1 MKLKKVGAF
10 LLAAVVIVGLLAGCG
25 GNGGSNQGTEP
36 STENTDTSGGD
47 AAGDDTAGNGAA
59 ADDSTAGDDAS
70 GGSASDETA
79 SNDASGG
86 DAAGEVTIWY
96 YWETE
101 GHQKALDKVISDYN
115 ASQDEIS
122 VSAKYVPFADFKKQL
137 SIGASADEL
146 PDIAILDSPD
156 HASYATMGI
165 FADLGGKFDVA
176 NYYEGAVDSCTIDG
190 TLYGVPFGVNCL
202 GLYYNEEL
210 LEAGGCQVPATWE
223 ELKETAQKLTK
234 DNVTGLAF
242 CSLQNEEG
250 TFNFMPWVWSTGAGS
265 YEINSEG
272 GVKALTLAK
281 DLVDSGAMSKE
292 CINWTQGDVM
302 NQFISGNVAMMVNGP
317 WQIPTMKEE
326 APDLKWNVA
335 LIPKDGDYASV
346 LGGENYAV
354 IAGGNEEGALKFLQY
369 ATEEAQVKYLMDCFG
384 YISADKTI
392 AEGQF
397 SGDAVME
404 KFTEQLGYA
413 KARGPLAEWPEVSD
427 AISLAFNQVMT
438 GEKEPQEAADTAQQ
452 TIDGIVGQ

>member
-1 MKLKKVGAF
+1 MKRKKAISIMM
-10 LLAAVVIVGLLAGCG
+10 AAMLSVGLLAGCG
-25 GNGGSNQGTEP
+25 GGSNSDSNEG
-36 STENTDTSGGD
+36 SDTGSS
-47 AAGDDTAGNGAA
+47 DT
-59 ADDSTAGDDAS
+59 
-70 GGSASDETA
+70 GSA
-79 SNDASGG
+79 DAK
-86 DAAGEVTIWY
+86 EVTIWY

-101 GHQKALDKVISDYN
+101 GHQKALDKVIGDYN
-115 ASQDEIS
+115 SSQDEIE

-137 SIGASADEL
+137 SVGASADEL

-165 FADLGGKFDVA
+165 FADLTDKFDVSD
-176 NYYEGAVDSCTIDG
+176 YYEGAVDSCTIDG

-202 GLYYNEEL
+202 GLYYNEAM
-210 LEAGGCQVPATWE
+210 LEAAKCEVPTTWD
-223 ELKETAQKLTK
+223 ELKDTAEKLTK

-250 TFNFMPWVWSTGAGS
+250 TFNFAPWLWSTGATS
-265 YEINSEG
+265 YEMDSEG
-272 GVKALTLAK
+272 GIKSLTFAK
-281 DLVDSGAMSKE
+281 DLIDSGVMSKE

-302 NQFISGNVAMMVNGP
+302 NQFISGNVAMMINGP

-326 APDLKWNVA
+326 APDLNWNVA
-335 LIPKDGDYASV
+335 LIPKDSEYASV

-354 IAGGNEEGALKFLQY
+354 IEGGNEEGALDFLQY
-369 ATEEAQVKYLMDCFG
+369 ATEQEQVEYLMDSFG

-397 SGDAVME
+397 TDDETMQI
-404 KFTEQLGYA
+404 FTEELNYA

-438 GEKEPQEAADTAQQ
+438 GEAEPEAAAKTAQQ
-452 TIDGIVGQ
+452 TIDGIVK